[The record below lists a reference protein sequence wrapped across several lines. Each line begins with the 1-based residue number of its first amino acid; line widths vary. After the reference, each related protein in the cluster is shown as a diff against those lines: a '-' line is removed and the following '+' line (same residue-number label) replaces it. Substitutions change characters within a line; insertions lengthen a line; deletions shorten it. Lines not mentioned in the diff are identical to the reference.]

1 MSSSYLGHGAKYW
14 ADRYF
19 EQHTQTRLPDDPA
32 DLSWREKYLA
42 LEKECE
48 HYQATLSEMRVEK
61 EVIIT
66 PAINDRIRE
75 LRKSKGLTME
85 QFGDVIGLTKATVS
99 RLESGAVSATE
110 QTVKSICREFGV
122 SEAWLR
128 TGEGPMLDDTS
139 GSILDRLTAEYHLDD
154 RKRAILT
161 AFLKLSP
168 ADQDAI
174 LRYVD
179 GVVSELNAQPAAP
192 DLDVD
197 AEVEA
202 YRQELLAQK
211 KAEAAASATAG
222 SAAG

>member
-1 MSSSYLGHGAKYW
+1 MSELC
-14 ADRYF
+14 DRI
-19 EQHTQTRLPDDPA
+19 
-32 DLSWREKYLA
+32 
-42 LEKECE
+42 
-48 HYQATLSEMRVEK
+48 K
-61 EVIIT
+61 EV
-66 PAINDRIRE
+66 
-75 LRKSKGLTME
+75 RKANNLTME
-85 QFGDVIGLTKATVS
+85 QFGARIGLGKS
-99 RLESGAVSATE
+99 AVNKIEKGINGTTD
-110 QTVKSICREFGV
+110 QTIQSICREFGI
-122 SEAWLR
+122 SESWLR
-128 TGEGPMLDDTS
+128 TGDGPMLDDTAD
-139 GSILDRLTAEYHLDD
+139 SILDRLAAEYHLND

-179 GVVSELNAQPAAP
+179 GVVAEISAQPAAP
-192 DLDVD
+192 DLDID

>member
-1 MSSSYLGHGAKYW
+1 MS
-14 ADRYF
+14 
-19 EQHTQTRLPDDPA
+19 
-32 DLSWREKYLA
+32 
-42 LEKECE
+42 
-48 HYQATLSEMRVEK
+48 
-61 EVIIT
+61 
-66 PAINDRIRE
+66 AINDRIRE
-75 LRKSKGLTME
+75 LRKGKGLTME

-122 SEAWLR
+122 SETWLR
-128 TGEGPMLDDTS
+128 TGEGQMLDDTS
-139 GSILDRLTAEYHLDD
+139 DSILDRLTSEYHLDD

-179 GVVSELNAQPAAP
+179 GVAAELSAQQP
-192 DLDVD
+192 DPLDID

>member
-1 MSSSYLGHGAKYW
+1 MS
-14 ADRYF
+14 
-19 EQHTQTRLPDDPA
+19 
-32 DLSWREKYLA
+32 
-42 LEKECE
+42 
-48 HYQATLSEMRVEK
+48 
-61 EVIIT
+61 
-66 PAINDRIRE
+66 AINDRIRE
-75 LRKSKGLTME
+75 LRKGKGLTME

-122 SEAWLR
+122 SEVWLR
-128 TGEGPMLDDTS
+128 TGDGPMLDDTS
-139 GSILDRLTAEYHLDD
+139 GSILDRLVAEYHLND

-179 GVVSELNAQPAAP
+179 GVVAEISAQQP
-192 DLDVD
+192 DPLDID

-211 KAEAAASATAG
+211 KAEAAASASAG
-222 SAAG
+222 FAADA

>member
-1 MSSSYLGHGAKYW
+1 M
-14 ADRYF
+14 
-19 EQHTQTRLPDDPA
+19 
-32 DLSWREKYLA
+32 
-42 LEKECE
+42 
-48 HYQATLSEMRVEK
+48 
-61 EVIIT
+61 

-179 GVVSELNAQPAAP
+179 GVVSELNAQPAASTSTLTP
-192 DLDVD
+192 RSKPT
-197 AEVEA
+197 A
-202 YRQELLAQK
+202 RSSWPRK

>member
-1 MSSSYLGHGAKYW
+1 M
-14 ADRYF
+14 
-19 EQHTQTRLPDDPA
+19 
-32 DLSWREKYLA
+32 
-42 LEKECE
+42 
-48 HYQATLSEMRVEK
+48 
-61 EVIIT
+61 

-128 TGEGPMLDDTS
+128 TGEGPMLDHTS

-192 DLDVD
+192 SLDVD

-211 KAEAAASATAG
+211 QAEAAASATAG
-222 SAAG
+222 SANAG

>member
-1 MSSSYLGHGAKYW
+1 MS
-14 ADRYF
+14 
-19 EQHTQTRLPDDPA
+19 E
-32 DLSWREKYLA
+32 
-42 LEKECE
+42 
-48 HYQATLSEMRVEK
+48 
-61 EVIIT
+61 
-66 PAINDRIRE
+66 INDRIKQV
-75 LRKSKGLTME
+75 RKSKGLTME
-85 QFGDVIGLTKATVS
+85 QFGSRIGLGKS
-99 RLESGAVSATE
+99 AVNKIEKGINGTTD
-110 QTVKSICREFGV
+110 QTVQSICREFGV
-122 SEAWLR
+122 SEVWLR
-128 TGEGPMLDDTS
+128 TGDGPMLDDTS
-139 GSILDRLTAEYHLDD
+139 GSILDRLVAEYHLND

-211 KAEAAASATAG
+211 KAEADASVSAG
-222 SAAG
+222 SANAG

>member
-1 MSSSYLGHGAKYW
+1 MS
-14 ADRYF
+14 
-19 EQHTQTRLPDDPA
+19 E
-32 DLSWREKYLA
+32 
-42 LEKECE
+42 
-48 HYQATLSEMRVEK
+48 
-61 EVIIT
+61 
-66 PAINDRIRE
+66 INDRIKQV
-75 LRKSKGLTME
+75 RKSKGLTME
-85 QFGDVIGLTKATVS
+85 QFGSRIGLGKS
-99 RLESGAVSATE
+99 AVNKIEKGINGTTD
-110 QTVKSICREFGV
+110 QTVQSICREFGV

-202 YRQELLAQK
+202 YRQELLTQK